1 MKNLRI
7 KIEGMVASWHVAP
20 GDQVRSGDV
29 LFVVETEKIA
39 TEIVA
44 SGDGRTIEVA
54 EGSTAPVG
62 AIATVDFAHRLQRP
76 R

>member
-1 MKNLRI
+1 
-7 KIEGMVASWHVAP
+7 
-20 GDQVRSGDV
+20 
-29 LFVVETEKIA
+29 LFVVETE

-44 SGDGRTIEVA
+44 SGEGRIETVEVA

-62 AIATVDFAHRLQRP
+62 AIATVDFAHGLQRP